1 MKILKP
7 KGFILLLALA
17 LGLKAEAQEVFSN
30 NELAIT
36 KIEQNV
42 WVLETNDNTTMYIV
56 EGSQKAVLIDTGTKT
71 AKLDSIVKLVTQK
84 PLEVL
89 ITHVHPDHAGNMHYF
104 QKPWIHPADT
114 VLLGMFGMDYQG
126 ETKFLKDGQKFDLGG
141 TVLEV
146 VHTPGHTP
154 GSIVLIDRA
163 TGNCFS
169 GDSFGSGQVWMQLE
183 PHVSMKIYAA
193 SCQKMEKLMNGVI
206 AKVFCGHYP
215 YAKKAFDKTYI
226 SNMRQLAEQ
235 LSKGVALD
243 AEDYPMHI
251 GVGASKPKMVSLGEA
266 SIVYDSEN
274 IN

>member
-1 MKILKP
+1 MKILKSNV
-7 KGFILLLALA
+7 FILLFVLAFA
-17 LGLKAEAQEVFSN
+17 LKAEAQEVFSN
-30 NELAIT
+30 NELTIT

-56 EGSQKAVLIDTGTKT
+56 EGSKKAVLIDTGTKT
-71 AKLDSIVKLVTQK
+71 AKLDSIVKLVTPK

-89 ITHVHPDHAGNMHYF
+89 ITHVHPDHAGNMYYF

-154 GSIVLIDRA
+154 GSIVLLDRA

-183 PHVSMKIYAA
+183 PHVSMKIYANRA
-193 SCQKMEKLMNGVI
+193 GKWRN
-206 AKVFCGHYP
+206 
-215 YAKKAFDKTYI
+215 
-226 SNMRQLAEQ
+226 
-235 LSKGVALD
+235 
-243 AEDYPMHI
+243 
-251 GVGASKPKMVSLGEA
+251 
-266 SIVYDSEN
+266 
-274 IN
+274 